1 MVVGQYLDESG
12 VRNRT
17 RQSVRWG
24 WGRLGVQ
31 RLPQVARS
39 FFFLLQALSF
49 FFFFFTTEL
58 EPGDPCSIPR
68 FSAILAVFTICQKSV
83 QTSQPL
89 PFGLCSEA
97 TCQAES
103 EERRL
108 GKPTAGEE
116 TPSFGKAAA

>member
-1 MVVGQYLDESG
+1 MSQGSETVPGSLSGGGGDGWES
-12 VRNRT
+12 
-17 RQSVRWG
+17 SVYP
-24 WGRLGVQ
+24 
-31 RLPQVARS
+31 RLP
-39 FFFLLQALSF
+39 ALSF
-49 FFFFFTTEL
+49 SSSKLYLFFFFFTTEL

-68 FSAILAVFTICQKSV
+68 FSAILAVFTICQKTV

-103 EERRL
+103 EVRRL